1 MMVQIKLSQAVVY
14 IFAAA
19 AIAPVVVNGL
29 PLPGKKNKFED
40 PKSGM
45 IEGEILHTDLRM
57 RVG

>member
-1 MMVQIKLSQAVVY
+1 MMVQIKLSVVY

-29 PLPGKKNKFED
+29 PLPGKKNKFQVED

-45 IEGEILHTDLRM
+45 IEGEILHTDLGM
-57 RVG
+57 QVG